1 MTSSLKFR
9 QWIVLTCMAALVAGC
24 GSTREGAWETSSETV
39 VLDESAKAQ
48 EGQLLAAAQAAWL
61 QRGDE
66 AQALAA
72 VDNWQKAVALNPKN
86 AQAWTDLSHAL
97 YFYSDCYLRFDEAQP
112 DVYKNTH
119 EEGTKAA
126 ERALVAMSPAFA
138 DKMARGAL
146 IENAIEVL
154 GPSAVPALYWR
165 SSNLGRWAILESFAT
180 LLSYKD
186 EVRAIMQFCLDN
198 DPAYWHYGPDRYF
211 GIFFAKAPGFSGG
224 DMTKSMEHFE
234 ISIAAA
240 PSYFGTHT
248 FMAEEWAVKE
258 ADRVLFEEQ
267 LAIVLKTDPN
277 ILPEITPENT
287 CEQKKANILMAE
299 IDDLF

>member
-9 QWIVLTCMAALVAGC
+9 QWIVLTSMAAVVAGC

-72 VDNWQKAVALNPKN
+72 VENWEKAVALNPKN

-97 YFYSDCYLRFDEAQP
+97 FFYADCYLRFDEAQP
-112 DVYKNTH
+112 DTYKGKH

-126 ERALVAMSPAFA
+126 EHALVAMSPAFS
-138 DKMARGAL
+138 DKMSKGAL

-165 SSNLGRWAILESFAT
+165 SSNLGRWATLESFAT

-198 DPAYWHYGPDRYF
+198 DPTYWHYGPDRYF
-211 GIFFAKAPGFSGG
+211 GIFFAKAPAFSGG
-224 DMTKSMEHFE
+224 DMTKSLEHFE
-234 ISIAAA
+234 ASIAAA
-240 PSYFGTHT
+240 PNYLGTHT
-248 FMAEEWAVKE
+248 YVAEEWAIKE
-258 ADRVLFEEQ
+258 ADRPLFEEQ
-267 LAIVLKTDPN
+267 LAFVLNTDPN
-277 ILPEITPENT
+277 IVPELVAENT
-287 CEQKKANILMAE
+287 CEQQKAKILMAE
-299 IDDLF
+299 ADDLF

>member
-1 MTSSLKFR
+1 M
-9 QWIVLTCMAALVAGC
+9 AGC
-24 GSTREGAWETSSETV
+24 GSTREGAWETSSEAT

-48 EGQLLAAAQAAWL
+48 EAQALAAAEAAWA

-66 AQALAA
+66 AQAVAA
-72 VDNWQKAVALNPKN
+72 VESWKQAVAANPQN
-86 AQAWTDLSHAL
+86 AQAWTNLSHAL
-97 YFYSDCYLRFDEAQP
+97 YFYADCYLRFDESQP
-112 DVYKNTH
+112 DAYKGTH

-126 ERALVAMSPAFA
+126 EHALISMSPAFA
-138 DKMARGAL
+138 EKMKNGAL
-146 IENAIEVL
+146 IENAIDVL

-198 DPAYWHYGPDRYF
+198 EPTYWHYGPDRYF

-234 ISIAAA
+234 ASIAAA
-240 PSYFGTHT
+240 PKYLGTHT
-248 FMAEEWAVKE
+248 FMAEEWAIKE
-258 ADRVLFEEQ
+258 ANRALFEEQ
-267 LAIVLKTDPN
+267 LAIVLDTDPN

-287 CEQKKANILMAE
+287 CEQQKAKILMA
-299 IDDLF
+299 DADNLF